1 MAYVWSDQKM
11 ACVATYKILEGE
23 EFLDQFEDA
32 DIPFEDAA
40 EVEMKRLRYYPRTTR
55 NASILRLLS
64 LQMAQRFYT
73 DLTKT
78 FIVSKERPE
87 RFVSATITALAGIFG
102 KPNGTIV
109 QLAEVVDND
118 LRFPGEQQ

>member
-64 LQMAQRFYT
+64 LQMAQRFYS

-87 RFVSATITALAGIFG
+87 RFVSATITALAEIFG

-118 LRFPGEQQ
+118 LRFPGEQH